1 MFLQC
6 GHKGFYPPSGA
17 LLLKCDRI
25 LYIQVRKFDLS
36 NSKLT
41 EDDVVIMAS
50 DGLWERLSN
59 EKVIKWTAVFTI
71 DDI

>member
-1 MFLQC
+1 MC
-6 GHKGFYPPSGA
+6 Y
-17 LLLKCDRI
+17 DI

-50 DGLWERLSN
+50 DGLWERLSS
-59 EKVIKWTAVFTI
+59 EKVIKWTAGFTNQRYLNI
-71 DDI
+71 F

>member
-1 MFLQC
+1 MC
-6 GHKGFYPPSGA
+6 Y
-17 LLLKCDRI
+17 DI

-50 DGLWERLSN
+50 DGLWERLSS
-59 EKVIKWTAVFTI
+59 EKVIKWTAGFTNQQYLKI
-71 DDI
+71 F